1 MKTNTFE
8 QIKLMMMD
16 EPFIHMIGFDDA
28 IIGFDSESRMIY
40 SVKKLVEIMITE
52 NPLMEIDDALD
63 HISFNMINNSFHPD
77 LPKPI
82 FMMDWNIDSS
92 ELDQNTINELH
103 DEMDELLD
111 FGDSHEK
118 QFGRGMQHVF
128 KHLQLKTK

>member
-8 QIKLMMMD
+8 QIKLVMMD

-28 IIGFDSESRMIY
+28 IIGFDSDSRMIY
-40 SVKKLVEIMITE
+40 SVKKLIEIMINE
-52 NPLMEIDDALD
+52 NPLLEIDDALD

-92 ELDQNTINELH
+92 ELDQNTINDLH
-103 DEMDELLD
+103 DEMDEMMD

-118 QFGRGMQHVF
+118 QFGRGMRHV
-128 KHLQLKTK
+128 LDSLNLKWK